1 MSTIYRKTNKG
12 LSEIETRAN
21 RLSPRLRSALIMVD
35 GKKSDDDLRTLLAAH
50 TDEALAQLVGQG
62 FIEVASVAAIDI
74 RLPPLPAAAPATAAS
89 AASTVA
95 PTAPAVGPGPSGPP
109 LEAIKREAVRQ
120 INDQIG
126 PFAETLAIRIERAKT
141 AAELKP
147 LLESAWKMMEN
158 VRGPTAAAAFSA
170 RFLTW

>member
-1 MSTIYRKTNKG
+1 MSTIYRKTPKG

-35 GKKSDDDLRTLLAAH
+35 GKKSDDELRPLLAAH
-50 TDEALAQLVGQG
+50 TDETLGQLLSQG
-62 FIEVASVAAIDI
+62 YIEVAAVAAIDI
-74 RLPPLPAAAPATAAS
+74 RLPPLPAAGSAAAPVAS
-89 AASTVA
+89 A
-95 PTAPAVGPGPSGPP
+95 GPGPSGPP
-109 LEAIKREAVRQ
+109 LEAIKREVVRQ

-126 PFAETLAIRIERAKT
+126 PLAETLAIRIERAKT

-147 LLESAWKMMEN
+147 LLESAWKMIEN

-170 RFLTW
+170 RYLTW